1 MRKDHPTMNGKLRVL
16 VVAIAAMGS
25 LNVMAWQNWTGNG
38 DGVMLD
44 SGANWSNGQIP
55 SYATGGT
62 AAGSLGIG
70 IATGV
75 LKLGND
81 LTIDRLQITDNGSHV
96 FDIHPHALGTWGQ
109 GGLAICFV
117 KSGGKLKL
125 ASGKIDV
132 QPGRGIYNFIAVP
145 SSLNVA
151 RSNGPIGEFQDCVF
165 EIDGP
170 DSEVYACDGFYMNH
184 GTNNLTV
191 VSGGAY
197 VAANL
202 QLGNLTTS
210 LANEFRVTGFGT
222 VFSNTYAHS
231 SQLKLFMNSG
241 SSSNRF
247 VLANG
252 ARLERVS
259 PLEAHGGVGNS
270 IIVSNGTYAID
281 TIGLVGGK
289 GQQLL
294 FKDAAVTFNTQF
306 LATSSAYDSAV
317 VLKDSALTN
326 RLAGGRGPS
335 LSIGHDLSGSNNT
348 FRLDH
353 SRFDYSQYQYLGYKG
368 PDNAVIIEN
377 GSEWNFVSG
386 GSGAC
391 FVGLEVSARRSSLVV
406 RDSSMYVAT
415 LYGGYEGA
423 DALVRVE
430 GNSRFTCTF
439 AYCCN
444 PAAPAKG
451 GGNRWE
457 ILDGA
462 YFWSSKG
469 SAFHGS
475 GNRLVVS
482 NATFTSSGAMVLSQT
497 GSGNAGLEITVAGVD
512 AVLSSNLADDEAIH
526 IGGNAKMRFIVPEN
540 GYADWPVRTTAK
552 GGVLTVEDG
561 VTAEFDLEA
570 FKSGKKRT
578 TPVMRAVG
586 GTLAISSATFGS
598 FASSVDAASRGTCEL
613 VLANNSLFIRKIY
626 GFHLH
631 LR

>member
-1 MRKDHPTMNGKLRVL
+1 ML
-16 VVAIAAMGS
+16 VVAIAVTAS
-25 LNVMAWQNWTGNG
+25 LRAMAWQNWTGNG

-75 LKLGND
+75 LKLGDD
-81 LTIDRLQITDNGSHV
+81 LTIDRLQITDNSSHV

-125 ASGKIDV
+125 ASGKIHV
-132 QPGRGIYNFIAVP
+132 PPGRGSYNFIAVP

-151 RSNGPIGEFQDCVF
+151 RSNGPIGEFRDCVF

-170 DSEVYACDGFYMNH
+170 DSEVDANDGFYMNH

-191 VSGGAY
+191 VSGGAH
-197 VAANL
+197 VSANL

-210 LANEFRVTGFGT
+210 LANEFRVTGSGT
-222 VFSNTYAHS
+222 AFSNTYAQS
-231 SQLKLFMNSG
+231 SQLKLFMNPG
-241 SSSNRF
+241 STSNRF

-252 ARLERVS
+252 AMLERVS
-259 PLEAHGGVGNS
+259 PLEAHDGAGNS

-281 TIGLVGGK
+281 TIGLVGGR
-289 GQQLL
+289 GQQML
-294 FKDAAVTFNTQF
+294 FRDAAVTFNTQF
-306 LATSSAYDSAV
+306 LATSSAYDSEV

-326 RLAGGRGPS
+326 CLAGGRGPS
-335 LSIGHDLSGSNNT
+335 LSIGHELSGSNNI

-353 SRFDYSQYQYLGYKG
+353 SRFDYSQYQYLGFKG
-368 PDNAVIIEN
+368 PGTTVIVQN
-377 GSEWNFVSG
+377 GSTWNFTTG

-391 FVGLEVSARRSSLVV
+391 YLGHQSTAKRSSLIV
-406 RDSSMYVAT
+406 RDSTMYVAT
-415 LYGGYEGA
+415 LFGGYDGA
-423 DALVRVE
+423 EALVRVE
-430 GNSRFTCTF
+430 GASRFTCTY
-439 AYCCN
+439 ANCGN
-444 PAAPAKG
+444 PETPDNG

-469 SAFHGS
+469 ATFHGS

-482 NATFTSSGAMVLSQT
+482 NATFTSSGAIVLSQT
-497 GSGNAGLEITVAGVD
+497 GSGNAGLEITVAGTN
-512 AVLSSNLADDEAIH
+512 AVLSSNLADGEAIR
-526 IGGNAKMRFIVPEN
+526 IGGNAKIRFIVPQD

-552 GGVLTVEDG
+552 GGILTVEDG

-586 GTLAISSATFGS
+586 GTLAISSATFDS
-598 FASSVDAASRGTCEL
+598 FARSVDAASCGTCKL
-613 VLANNSLFIRKIY
+613 VLDNNAFFIRKIY
-626 GFHLH
+626 GFQLI